1 MSWKTATSRAGMM
14 AIERVRLTRAKRD
27 HFRFRNPWK
36 KTQKQ
41 DECLEEETE
50 KGLGRFGKTL
60 EAWD

>member
-1 MSWKTATSRAGMM
+1 M
-14 AIERVRLTRAKRD
+14 AIERVRITRAKRD

-41 DECLEEETE
+41 DECLEKE
-50 KGLGRFGKTL
+50 KGQRKFRKTL

>member
-1 MSWKTATSRAGMM
+1 MSWKTATSPMEMM
-14 AIERVRLTRAKRD
+14 AIEQVRLTQAKHD

-50 KGLGRFGKTL
+50 KGLRRFGKIL